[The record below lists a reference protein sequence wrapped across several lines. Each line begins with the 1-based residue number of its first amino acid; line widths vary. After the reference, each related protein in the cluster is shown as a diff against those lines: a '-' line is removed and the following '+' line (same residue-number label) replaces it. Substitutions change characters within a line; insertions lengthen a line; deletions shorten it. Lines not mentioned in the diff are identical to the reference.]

1 MKCWNVTLLA
11 IVVLLGCTVHS
22 GAVEEI
28 KPPFKLHWG
37 ETVERME
44 RLLTGAKLRIVDRRS
59 VDGREV
65 WDVEGIVQE
74 GLRRTVFSFKNGEL
88 VEVEF
93 QYHKPEWPESKYDAF
108 MGDVRRR
115 LEQLYGRGELI
126 ARKTEPVG
134 DVTQTLV
141 GYKWNQN
148 NTAVELFYFSAQSA
162 SQVFRTLSVHYQS
175 N

>member
-1 MKCWNVTLLA
+1 MNPGILTLVAAVLLLA
-11 IVVLLGCTVHS
+11 SPYRLA
-22 GAVEEI
+22 AVEEI

-37 ETVERME
+37 ETVDRME
-44 RLLTGAKLRIVDRRS
+44 RLLTGAKLRIVDRRR

-148 NTAVELFYFSAQSA
+148 NTAVELFYFCAQNA